1 MFPVLRKEPTK
12 MNMLDSHDFVYM
24 FCSCPAK
31 ITKISSKTIFIG
43 WQVWLPA
50 NVFSSV
56 MNIEEAQT
64 DASR

>member
-1 MFPVLRKEPTK
+1 

-31 ITKISSKTIFIG
+31 ITKISSKTKFIG